1 MLQTSKDYNSWSLWT
16 IVSFEEFK
24 PVETNVDGM

>member
-1 MLQTSKDYNSWSLWT
+1 MLQTSKDYNSWSLNT
-16 IVSFEEFK
+16 IVSFEGFK